1 MVGGYKITKGNIR
14 GEGKVWLKT
23 PERILAECKPGGQRS
38 YGGRWQMRKLL
49 QVQGTEKED
58 GAFVVNCLQKVPAR
72 IGVSSSHP
80 LNFGVLRDS
89 RHSHLLCSLSDSP

>member
-72 IGVSSSHP
+72 IRLYKEGYRGSSA
-80 LNFGVLRDS
+80 FEAMTKRD
-89 RHSHLLCSLSDSP
+89 LSEPDT

>member
-58 GAFVVNCLQKVPAR
+58 GGFVVNCLPRVLAL
-72 IGVSSSHP
+72 IGLYEEGH
-80 LNFGVLRDS
+80 
-89 RHSHLLCSLSDSP
+89 

>member
-1 MVGGYKITKGNIR
+1 MVSGYKITKGNIR
-14 GEGKVWLKT
+14 GEGKVWLMT

-38 YGGRWQMRKLL
+38 DGGRWQMRKLL

-72 IGVSSSHP
+72 IGLYKEGYGRGP
-80 LNFGVLRDS
+80 AFEAMTKRD
-89 RHSHLLCSLSDSP
+89 LSEPDM